1 MFANSRFL
9 EDSTYMTPTKKL
21 VKVVL
26 LAVTFSSVASLVNA
40 NENQMR
46 IIVVGPDSEGITNV
60 GFCFT
65 NPSELTGYVN
75 YNTVGFGG
83 SGGFLKHSGTPAC
96 PNFAAVSFGNRLT
109 AGVTYNY
116 SATATNNGK
125 SYSASTSYTAPAS
138 ASSPTPTPTTS
149 ATSVATSSPTPTP
162 TTSATSVATSSPTP
176 TPTTSA
182 TSVATS
188 SPTPTPT
195 TSATSVATS
204 SPTPTPT
211 PTRTSTPTVVEN
223 DGAEESPSA
232 SIAVAKRASGK
243 YLLEINSN
251 ISGERINIRA
261 TKKGQRTISYNAS
274 TDDSGDISILTSRNL
289 LGYTLTLRYEGIIMD
304 KVLVKR

>member
-1 MFANSRFL
+1 MKYFKYSLGVGF
-9 EDSTYMTPTKKL
+9 TKKF

-26 LAVTFSSVASLVNA
+26 LAVTFSSVTSLVNA

-65 NPSELTGYVN
+65 NPSELTGYVS

-138 ASSPTPTPTTS
+138 
-149 ATSVATSSPTPTP
+149 
-162 TTSATSVATSSPTP
+162 
-176 TPTTSA
+176 
-182 TSVATS
+182 TS

-223 DGAEESPSA
+223 DGAEEAPSA
-232 SIAVAKRASGK
+232 SIAVVKRAGGK

-251 ISGERINIRA
+251 ISGERISIRA

-289 LGYTLTLRYEGIIMD
+289 LGYTLTLRHEGVVMD
-304 KVLVKR
+304 RILVNR

>member
-9 EDSTYMTPTKKL
+9 EDSTYMNPTKKL

-195 TSATSVATS
+195 
-204 SPTPTPT
+204 

>member
-1 MFANSRFL
+1 MKYFKYSLGVVF
-9 EDSTYMTPTKKL
+9 TKKF

-26 LAVTFSSVASLVNA
+26 LAVTFSSVTSLVNA

-65 NPSELTGYVN
+65 NPSELTGYVS

-138 ASSPTPTPTTS
+138 
-149 ATSVATSSPTPTP
+149 
-162 TTSATSVATSSPTP
+162 TSSPTP

-211 PTRTSTPTVVEN
+211 PTPTTSATSVATSSPTPTPTPTRTSTPTVVEN
-223 DGAEESPSA
+223 DGAEEAPSA
-232 SIAVAKRASGK
+232 SIAVVKRAGGK

-251 ISGERINIRA
+251 ISGERISIRA

-289 LGYTLTLRYEGIIMD
+289 LGYTLTLRHEGVVMD
-304 KVLVKR
+304 RILVNR